1 VAVELNKLSPKT
13 QNAFA
18 CGVCCAVATTFNI
31 QSNRVSS
38 SIHFFQSLSKDEAS
52 DLTMDIFNTY
62 RGLVNI
68 SLNESIMNEMHIMS
82 YDELR
87 DSLINMAQGDKENLQ
102 ESVGNKYHIMSFDEL
117 HNSLLDLAGG
127 NKTSISEV
135 KDNFNKFMERMNN
148 VPK

>member
-1 VAVELNKLSPKT
+1 
-13 QNAFA
+13 
-18 CGVCCAVATTFNI
+18 
-31 QSNRVSS
+31 
-38 SIHFFQSLSKDEAS
+38 
-52 DLTMDIFNTY
+52 
-62 RGLVNI
+62 
-68 SLNESIMNEMHIMS
+68 MNEMHIMS